1 MWSGPFFSS
10 RGIYSRWV
18 ILSDIDGDSII
29 SSRWVI
35 LSDIDREI
43 IPGESLHT
51 FQGIVSPPQQGSALV
66 NFFDEA
72 AFEEAKAHA
81 DFLDKSMGGRA

>member
-1 MWSGPFFSS
+1 MQARFLLREEFLRSGLFCPRSTE
-10 RGIYSRWV
+10 RVR
-18 ILSDIDGDSII
+18 II

-51 FQGIVSPPQQGSALV
+51 FQGIVSPPHQGSALV
-66 NFFDEA
+66 KNPDEA

-81 DFLDKSMGGRA
+81 EFLDKSMGGRA